1 MTNFEE
7 YFRAASENLGIRL
20 AQESRAAHSRQY
32 LAEQERARKQPYI
45 DMGNAK
51 YRGIISEVIK
61 KLENAGIPED
71 NELYDKTTKCWTIHP
86 LEDKR
91 RPFYGMRIVSP
102 ELTIWQKHDGNSVSY
117 NNRPLRVADLT
128 DYPDVR
134 TIKLAES
141 EPNLYYNPRTSGLFL
156 SEKYLNYDDYIQP
169 QIDIVEWLAKA
180 TAAKVRGLV

>member
-7 YFRAASENLGIRL
+7 YFRSASADLGKRL
-20 AQESRAAHSRQY
+20 EEERSAERTRQY
-32 LAEQERARKQPYI
+32 LAEQERARKQPLI

-51 YRGIISEVIK
+51 YRVIISEVIN
-61 KLENAGIPED
+61 KLQTARIPLD
-71 NELYDKTTKCWTIHP
+71 NEPYDKTTKCWTIHP

-91 RPFYGMRIVSP
+91 RPFFGMRIISP
-102 ELTIWQKHDGNSVSY
+102 ELTIWQRHDGNSVSY

>member
-7 YFRAASENLGIRL
+7 YFRAASENLGKRL
-20 AQESRAAHSRQY
+20 AQESWAAHSRQY

-117 NNRPLRVADLT
+117 YNRPLRVIDLT
-128 DYPDVR
+128 DYPDVNE
-134 TIKLAES
+134 IKIKES
-141 EPNLYYNPRTSGLFL
+141 GPNLYYNHRTTGLYV
-156 SEKYLNYDDYIQP
+156 SEEYLDYDDNIQSK
-169 QIDIVEWLAKA
+169 IDIVEWLANA
-180 TAAKVRGLV
+180 AAAKVRGLV